1 LADVGTEPAAE
12 EVEIDLSLRQSAPTF
27 GSPSVIKQATYRL
40 ARRMGNETKAI
51 LDWSVAQ
58 FEKAMPE
65 LRGLEPAE
73 SQEAASMDL

>member
-1 LADVGTEPAAE
+1 
-12 EVEIDLSLRQSAPTF
+12 
-27 GSPSVIKQATYRL
+27 VIKQATYRL